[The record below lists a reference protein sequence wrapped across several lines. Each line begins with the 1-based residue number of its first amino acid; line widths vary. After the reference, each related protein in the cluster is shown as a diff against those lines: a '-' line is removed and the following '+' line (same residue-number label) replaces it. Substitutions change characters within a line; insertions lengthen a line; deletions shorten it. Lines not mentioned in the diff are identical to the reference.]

1 MRLEGRSALVTGGAS
16 GIGAATVRRLAAEGA
31 RVAVADLDPERAR
44 DVSGEV
50 DGHPIEMNVTDNAS
64 VLAGVAAA
72 VEAVGPL
79 DVLVNN
85 AGGGSRA
92 PMFFVHTDEEE
103 WTDGLRLNLWSVLA
117 VTHAVLPAMQER
129 RGGAIVNVASE
140 AGRVGSQLSVTYSAA
155 KAGVIGF
162 TKAIAREGARYGV
175 RANAVAP
182 GPIETPLLNSA
193 PEQLGELGERLKQAM
208 IDATAVRRIGRP
220 DEVAAVIAFLCSEDA
235 SFVTGQTVNVS
246 GGLSMW

>member
-31 RVAVADLDPERAR
+31 RVAVADLDPDRAR

-50 DGHPIEMNVTDNAS
+50 EGHPIRMDVTDHGS
-64 VLAGVAAA
+64 IVAGVSAA
-72 VEAVGPL
+72 VEAIGPL

-85 AGGGSRA
+85 AGGGTRA
-92 PMFFVHTDEEE
+92 PAFFVHTDEDE

-129 RGGAIVNVASE
+129 GTGVIVNIASE

-162 TKAIAREGARYGV
+162 TKAIAREGAHYGV

-182 GPIETPLLNSA
+182 GPIETPLLA
-193 PEQLGELGERLKQAM
+193 HMVETGDLGTRLRQGM
-208 IDATAVRRIGRP
+208 IDSTLMRRPGTP
-220 DEVAAVIAFLCSEDA
+220 EEVAATIAFLSCDDA
-235 SFVTGQTVNVS
+235 SFITGQTIGVS
-246 GGLSMW
+246 GGLSLS

>member
-31 RVAVADLDPERAR
+31 RVAVADLDPEGAR
-44 DVSGEV
+44 EVSGEV
-50 DGHPIEMNVTDNAS
+50 DGHHVQMDVTDNAS
-64 VLAGVAAA
+64 VVAGVAAA

-85 AGGGSRA
+85 AGGGTRA
-92 PMFFVHTDEEE
+92 PVFFVHTDEGE

-129 RGGAIVNVASE
+129 GRGVIVNIASE

-162 TKAIAREGARYGV
+162 TKAIAREGAHYGV

-182 GPIETPLLNSA
+182 GPIETPLL
-193 PEQLGELGERLKQAM
+193 EHMVETGDLGARLRQGM
-208 IDATAVRRIGRP
+208 IDSTLMRRPGTP
-220 DEVAAVIAFLCSEDA
+220 EEVAATVAFLACDDA
-235 SFVTGQTVNVS
+235 SFVTGQTIGVS
-246 GGLSMW
+246 GGLSLS

>member
-1 MRLEGRSALVTGGAS
+1 MRLEGRTALVTGGAS

-31 RVAVADLDPERAR
+31 RVAVADLDPVRAR

-50 DGHPIEMNVTDNAS
+50 NGHAIEMDVTDNAS
-64 VLAGVAAA
+64 VIAGVGGA

-103 WTDGLRLNLWSVLA
+103 WSDGLRLNLWSVLA
-117 VTHAVLPAMQER
+117 VTHAVLPAMQDR
-129 RGGAIVNVASE
+129 RGGAIVNIASE

-182 GPIETPLLNSA
+182 GPIETPLL
-193 PEQLGELGERLKQAM
+193 EHMVETGDLGTRLRQGM
-208 IDATAVRRIGRP
+208 IDSTLMRRPGTP
-220 DEVAAVIAFLCSEDA
+220 DEVAATIAFLAGVAA
-235 SFVTGQTVNVS
+235 SVFTGHTIGVS
-246 GGLSMW
+246 GGLSLS

>member
-1 MRLEGRSALVTGGAS
+1 MRLAGRSALVTGGAS

-31 RVAVADLDPERAR
+31 QVAVADLDPDRAR

-50 DGHPIEMNVTDNAS
+50 DGHPIRMDVTDNGS
-64 VLAGVAAA
+64 IVAGVGAA
-72 VEAVGPL
+72 VEAIGPL

-85 AGGGSRA
+85 AGGGTRA
-92 PMFFVHTDEEE
+92 PAFFVHTDEDE

-129 RGGAIVNVASE
+129 GAGVIVNIASE

-162 TKAIAREGARYGV
+162 TKAIAREGAHYGV

-182 GPIETPLLNSA
+182 GPIETPLL
-193 PEQLGELGERLKQAM
+193 EHLVETGDLGTRLRQGM
-208 IDATAVRRIGRP
+208 IDSTLMRRPGTP
-220 DEVAAVIAFLCSEDA
+220 EEVAATIAFLSCDDA
-235 SFVTGQTVNVS
+235 SFITGQTIGVS
-246 GGLSMW
+246 GGLSLS